1 MHFLDCKQ
9 FALHEDLNRGLTW
22 LYTSINNLNKNIEA
36 LQTARHNCEDS
47 FVFREDYM
55 LTQSS
60 KSHTA
65 DNTPKTVHCLKT
77 LCVSYGHQNIQSHL
91 WDITFL
97 CFSLF
102 AGMFSGCVAA
112 AKAVK
117 KDRFLF
123 ECNRDDDGKDSHTL
137 TTHPLKI
144 AVNQVP
150 LATVLLQGRKWEF
163 PDGPKRGPFVKDHMF
178 NPGHSLNCRWPEA
191 PRWEPENPR
200 VSTLASEKEKIGDSV
215 TAAVRSSSIRG
226 KPPDNCCKDLS

>member
-65 DNTPKTVHCLKT
+65 DNTPVNT
-77 LCVSYGHQNIQSHL
+77 LFEDSLCKLWSSKHPKSFMRHHIFMLFFVCGH
-91 WDITFL
+91 
-97 CFSLF
+97 
-102 AGMFSGCVAA
+102 

-117 KDRFLF
+117 KDSFLF
-123 ECNRDDDGKDSHTL
+123 
-137 TTHPLKI
+137 
-144 AVNQVP
+144 
-150 LATVLLQGRKWEF
+150 
-163 PDGPKRGPFVKDHMF
+163 
-178 NPGHSLNCRWPEA
+178 
-191 PRWEPENPR
+191 
-200 VSTLASEKEKIGDSV
+200 
-215 TAAVRSSSIRG
+215 
-226 KPPDNCCKDLS
+226 